1 MHSSLPAVAVVA
13 AGETMR
19 DALTASLS
27 ARGFRIDGYESLQAF
42 LDVTRLS
49 RPMCLIVDLASTSLE
64 ESERAALELRA
75 VLRKHALSLPLI
87 LLAGHGEMARGG
99 LALQPNL
106 SILIKPVAPDLLS
119 ALVKRALNSPSLG
132 PTTS

>member
-1 MHSSLPAVAVVA
+1 
-13 AGETMR
+13 MR
-19 DALTASLS
+19 DALTSSLS

-42 LDVTRLS
+42 LDVSGLS
-49 RPMCLIVDLASTSLE
+49 RPMCLIVDLDLASTSLE

-75 VLRKHALSLPLI
+75 VLRKHAPSLPLI

-119 ALVKRALNSPSLG
+119 ALVKRALNPPSLG
-132 PTTS
+132 PATS